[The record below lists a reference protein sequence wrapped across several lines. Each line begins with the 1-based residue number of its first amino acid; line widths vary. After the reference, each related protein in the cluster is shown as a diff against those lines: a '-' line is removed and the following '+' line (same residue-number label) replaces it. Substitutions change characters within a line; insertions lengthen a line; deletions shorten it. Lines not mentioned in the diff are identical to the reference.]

1 MATPMQTEDLP
12 EIGKVRQAEPG
23 WDFLILGWEL
33 TPEGKGGLLTLSG
46 YYYVERLDTH
56 ERFWVEGGDM
66 RRHSTE
72 KPKAETP

>member
-1 MATPMQTEDLP
+1 MPMKTEGLP
-12 EIGKVRQAEPG
+12 LIGTTRQSDTG
-23 WDFLILGWEL
+23 WSFHILGWDY
-33 TPEGKGGLLTLSG
+33 TPEGKGGLMTLSG

-72 KPKAETP
+72 KKEGEIP

>member
-1 MATPMQTEDLP
+1 MKTDLP
-12 EIGKVRQAEPG
+12 LVSTIRQADVG

-56 ERFWVEGGDM
+56 EKFWVEGGDV
-66 RRHSTE
+66 RRHSA
-72 KPKAETP
+72 KKSKGETP